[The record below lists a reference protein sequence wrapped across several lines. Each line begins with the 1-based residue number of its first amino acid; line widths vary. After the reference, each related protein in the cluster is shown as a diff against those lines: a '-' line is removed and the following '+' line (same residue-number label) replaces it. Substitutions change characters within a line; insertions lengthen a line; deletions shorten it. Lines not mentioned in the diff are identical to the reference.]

1 MKKII
6 YIILPLLISA
16 MNVNGQTTIDSVLV
30 NIAKNNKTIVANTKY
45 WEAKKLEYQTGLTP
59 YNPKVDYDYLIGTPS
74 NAGNQTDF
82 AITQSFD
89 FPTVYA
95 RKKQLSNE
103 QIKQAEFQ
111 LNANRQEV
119 LLEAKII
126 CIELIYRNKFNSELT
141 TRKQNTEKWLTAFQK
156 SLEKGQGNIMD
167 VNKAKLQLIEINAS
181 FQENLSISNQV
192 NQKLTELNGGVP
204 IQFSDTAYSSF
215 EFISDFET
223 LEQEIEANDPVR
235 KCLEQEKVIG
245 QNEVSLSKSLTLP
258 KIETGYH
265 YQSILGQRFNG
276 VHFGLTI
283 PLWENKNIVK
293 TQQAELI
300 LNEAN
305 LQDHINEHY
314 YDIKQKYERMTNLKI
329 TLDEYQTL
337 FSSLNNVEL
346 LDKSLSLGQISTIE
360 YFMEMTYYYEALKN
374 YLKTEMEY
382 NKVVAELYKYQL

>member
-1 MKKII
+1 MKIII

-59 YNPKVDYDYLIGTPS
+59 YNPKVDYDYLIGTLS

-181 FQENLSISNQV
+181 FQENLSISNQL

-215 EFISDFET
+215 EFISDFAT

-235 KCLEQEKVIG
+235 KYLEQEKVIG

-329 TLDEYQTL
+329 TLDKYQTL